1 MTTPIKLKRQQV
13 KVGAITYA
21 QLILHML
28 DGNHTCEELAA
39 LSGLH
44 YVTVLQ
50 YARELHKAGAAHI
63 SSWEKDSRG
72 RDVIKVYK
80 IGHGKDA
87 KRQRMTQAERQA
99 RSRAKKASIEMIQ
112 RMAA

>member
-1 MTTPIKLKRQQV
+1 MTTTQTKRRQI

-28 DGNHTCEELAA
+28 EGNHTCKELAE

-44 YVTVLQ
+44 YVTALQ

-63 SSWEKDSRG
+63 SGWEKDSRG
-72 RDVIKVYK
+72 RDIIRVYK
-80 IGHGKDA
+80 IGAGKDA

-99 RSRAKKASIEMIQ
+99 RYRAKQSHLDLMQ

>member
-50 YARELHKAGAAHI
+50 YTRELHKAGAAHTAVGRKTVVVEM
-63 SSWEKDSRG
+63 SSRSTRSATARMPSDS
-72 RDVIKVYK
+72 
-80 IGHGKDA
+80 A
-87 KRQRMTQAERQA
+87 
-99 RSRAKKASIEMIQ
+99 
-112 RMAA
+112 

>member
-1 MTTPIKLKRQQV
+1 MTTPAKPRRKQI

-28 DGNHTCEELAA
+28 EGNHTCKELAELTGA
-39 LSGLH
+39 H
-44 YVTVLQ
+44 YVTVLL

-63 SSWEKDSRG
+63 SGWEKDSRG
-72 RDVIKVYK
+72 RDIIKVYK
-80 IGHGKDA
+80 IGADKDA
-87 KRQRMTQAERQA
+87 KRQRMSQAKRQERY
-99 RSRAKKASIEMIQ
+99 RAKQAHLDLMQ